1 MAAPQPR
8 RPESRNGR
16 TALVLV
22 GLVAGMIG
30 LSFASVPLYRL
41 FCQVTGFGGTTRVA
55 EALPAQI
62 GERVVTIRFNSDVHP
77 DLPWAFQPVQRAV
90 ELRVGESGLAFY
102 KARNLAAEPTTGVS
116 TFNVTPQKA
125 GVYFNKVQCFCF
137 EEQTLQPGE
146 EMEMGVSFFVDPA
159 IEDDPNLADVRT
171 ITLSYTFLRSLDDL
185 PEEGG
190 SAEDGQLSSAAPASG
205 TDRVN

>member
-1 MAAPQPR
+1 MAAPESR
-8 RPESRNGR
+8 RRESRNGR

-22 GLVAGMIG
+22 GLVAGMVG

-41 FCQVTGFGGTTRVA
+41 FCQVTGYGGTT
-55 EALPAQI
+55 
-62 GERVVTIRFNSDVHP
+62 
-77 DLPWAFQPVQRAV
+77 
-90 ELRVGESGLAFY
+90 RVGESGLAFY
-102 KARNLAAEPTTGVS
+102 KARNLAARATTGVS

-125 GVYFNKVQCFCF
+125 GPYFNKVQCFCF

-146 EMEMGVSFFVDPA
+146 EIEMGVSFFVDPA

-185 PEEGG
+185 PDEGV
-190 SAEDGQLSSAAPASG
+190 SEDERLSSAAPATG
-205 TDRVN
+205 ADRVN

>member
-1 MAAPQPR
+1 MAAEQSR
-8 RPESRNGR
+8 RSESRNGR

-22 GLVAGMIG
+22 GLVAGMVG

-55 EALPAQI
+55 ESLPEQQ
-62 GERVVTIRFNSDVHP
+62 GERIVTIRFNSDIHP
-77 DLPWAFQPVQRAV
+77 DLPWAFQPAQRAV
-90 ELRVGESGLAFY
+90 ELKVGESGLAFY
-102 KARNLAAEPTTGVS
+102 KARNLAERPTTGIS

-125 GVYFNKVQCFCF
+125 GPYFNKVQCFCF

-159 IEDDPNLADVRT
+159 IEEDPNLADVTT

-185 PEEGG
+185 PDEAG
-190 SAEDGQLSSAAPASG
+190 SDEDGQLSSAAPASG

>member
-1 MAAPQPR
+1 MPAPQSR
-8 RPESRNGR
+8 GAEARNGR
-16 TALVLV
+16 TALVLA
-22 GLVAGMIG
+22 GLVAGMVG

-55 EALPAQI
+55 ESLPEQQ
-62 GERVVTIRFNSDVHP
+62 GERIVTIRFNSDLHP
-77 DLPWAFQPVQRAV
+77 DLPWAFQPAQRAV
-90 ELRVGESGLAFY
+90 ELKVSESGLAFY
-102 KARNLAAEPTTGVS
+102 KARNLAERPTTGIS

-125 GVYFNKVQCFCF
+125 GPYFNKVQCFCF

-159 IEDDPNLADVRT
+159 IEEDPNLADVTT

-185 PEEGG
+185 PDEAG
-190 SAEDGQLSSAAPASG
+190 SDEDGQLSSAAPASG

>member
-8 RPESRNGR
+8 RSQSRNGR

-22 GLVAGMIG
+22 GLVAGMVG

-41 FCQVTGFGGTTRVA
+41 FCQITGFGGTTRVA
-55 EALPAQI
+55 EALPEQP
-62 GERVVTIRFNSDVHP
+62 GERIVTIRFNSDIHP
-77 DLPWAFQPVQRAV
+77 DLPWAFQPAQRAI

-102 KARNLAAEPTTGVS
+102 KARNLAERATTGVS

-125 GVYFNKVQCFCF
+125 GPYFNKVQCFCF

-185 PEEGG
+185 PDEAGPD
-190 SAEDGQLSSAAPASG
+190 EDGQLSSAAPDPGAE
-205 TDRVN
+205 RVN

>member
-1 MAAPQPR
+1 MAPPLPR
-8 RPESRNGR
+8 RAEARNGR

-22 GLVAGMIG
+22 GLVAGMVG

-41 FCQVTGFGGTTRVA
+41 FCQVTGYGGTTRVA
-55 EALPAQI
+55 DTLPEQV
-62 GERVVTIRFNSDVHP
+62 GERVLTIRFNSDIHP
-77 DLPWAFQPVQRAV
+77 DLPWAFQPEQRAIK
-90 ELRVGESGLAFY
+90 LRVGESGLTFY
-102 KARNLAAEPTTGVS
+102 KARNLATRATTGVS

-125 GVYFNKVQCFCF
+125 GPYFNKVQCFCF

-146 EMEMGVSFFVDPA
+146 EIEMGVSFFVDPA

-185 PEEGG
+185 PEED
-190 SAEDGQLSSAAPASG
+190 EQLSSAAPASG
-205 TDRVN
+205 ADPVN

>member
-1 MAAPQPR
+1 MPARQSR
-8 RPESRNGR
+8 RAEARNGR
-16 TALVLV
+16 TALVLA
-22 GLVAGMIG
+22 GLVAGMVG

-55 EALPAQI
+55 ESLPKQQ
-62 GERVVTIRFNSDVHP
+62 GERIVTIRFNSDVHP
-77 DLPWAFQPVQRAV
+77 DLPWAFQPAQRAV

-102 KARNLAAEPTTGVS
+102 KARNLAERPTTGVS

-125 GVYFNKVQCFCF
+125 GPYFNKVQCFCF

-146 EMEMGVSFFVDPA
+146 EMEMGVSFFVDPG
-159 IEDDPNLADVRT
+159 IEEDPNLADVTT

-185 PEEGG
+185 PDEAGPD
-190 SAEDGQLSSAAPASG
+190 EDGQLSSAAPVSG

>member
-1 MAAPQPR
+1 MAMPDRKRSQ
-8 RPESRNGR
+8 SRNGR

-41 FCQVTGFGGTTRVA
+41 FCQITGFGGTTRVA
-55 EALPAQI
+55 EALPEQP
-62 GERVVTIRFNSDVHP
+62 GERIVTIRFNSDIHP
-77 DLPWAFQPVQRAV
+77 DLPWAFQPVQRAI
-90 ELRVGESGLAFY
+90 ELRVGESGLVFY
-102 KARNLAAEPTTGVS
+102 KARNLAERATTGVS

-125 GVYFNKVQCFCF
+125 GPYFNKVQCFCF

-185 PEEGG
+185 PEEAGPD
-190 SAEDGQLSSAAPASG
+190 EDGQLSSAAPGSG
-205 TDRVN
+205 AERVN